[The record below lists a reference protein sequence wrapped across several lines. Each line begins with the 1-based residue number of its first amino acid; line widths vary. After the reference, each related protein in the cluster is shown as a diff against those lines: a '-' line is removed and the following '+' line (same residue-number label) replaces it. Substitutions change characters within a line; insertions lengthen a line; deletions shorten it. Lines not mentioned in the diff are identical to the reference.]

1 MKTDIISRE
10 VLEGML
16 LDYGLVSKENLDIAI
31 ERADLEETTLRDA
44 ILWHNFL
51 SDEEL
56 GKLIAEHFKMQ
67 FVNLRDKVISEE
79 ALRTIPELVARK
91 NRSIVFL
98 IDKENVNIATSDPEN
113 LEFFNFLERKTGCIV
128 RRFYATD
135 RDISEAFGLYRKS
148 ASEAFEDILKE
159 NLETAK
165 KNLKSDIDPPII
177 RVVDALFGYAFQNKA
192 SDIHLEPRDH
202 DALIRFRIDGVLHDI
217 AKLPP
222 ELHPQVI
229 SRIKILAN
237 LRTDEHQVPQDGKLQ
252 VRVEDELIDIRVSII
267 PITNG
272 EKAVLRLLSDRSR
285 QFSLS
290 NLGIGSEDL
299 LKIQEAYQR
308 PYGMVLVTGPTG
320 CGKTTTLYSFLKL
333 LNRRYVNIMTIED
346 PVEYDVEGANQI
358 QVNPEANLTFATG
371 LRSILRQDPNII
383 LVGEIRD
390 DETAGIA
397 VNLAMTGHL
406 VLSTLHT
413 NNAATS
419 IPRLLDLGVEPF
431 LVTTTVN
438 AIIAQRLV
446 RKIHEG
452 CRVSKEVPAS
462 ELFREI
468 EPKTVNEAFGVSG
481 ADDPIRMYY
490 GKGCPACH
498 GTGFQGRTGIFEV
511 LLFND
516 DIRKAIVDRK
526 NSNEIEALAKESG
539 MRTMLE
545 DGLLKVKSGLTTLEE
560 VIRVSRE

>member
-1 MKTDIISRE
+1 MKVDIISRE
-10 VLEGML
+10 ALEGML
-16 LDYGLVSKENLDIAI
+16 LGYGLVSKENIDIAV
-31 ERADLEETTLRDA
+31 ERADLEETTLREA

-56 GKLIAEHFKMQ
+56 GKLIAEHFKIP
-67 FVNLRDKVISEE
+67 FVNLRNKTIPESVF
-79 ALRTIPELVARK
+79 RTLPELVARK
-91 NRSIVFL
+91 SHAMVFA
-98 IDKENVNIATSDPEN
+98 IEKENVSVATSDPEN
-113 LEFFNFLERKTGCIV
+113 LEFFNFLERKTGCII
-128 RRFYATD
+128 RRFYATE
-135 RDISEAFGLYRKS
+135 RDISEVISLYRKS
-148 ASEAFEDILKE
+148 ASEAFEDILKD
-159 NLETAK
+159 NLEAARK
-165 KNLKSDIDPPII
+165 SVVSDIDPPII

-217 AKLPP
+217 AKLPS
-222 ELHPQVI
+222 ELHPQVV
-229 SRIKILAN
+229 SRIKVLAN

-252 VRVEDELIDIRVSII
+252 VTIEEESIDIRVSII

-272 EKAVLRLLSDRSR
+272 EKVVLRLLSDRSR

-299 LKIQEAYQR
+299 LKIQEAYQK

-333 LNRRYVNIMTIED
+333 LNRRNVNIMTIED
-346 PVEYDVEGANQI
+346 PVEYDVEGVNQI
-358 QVNPEANLTFATG
+358 QVNIDANLTFATG

-383 LVGEIRD
+383 LVGEVRD

-419 IPRLLDLGVEPF
+419 IPRLLDLGIEPF

-452 CRVSKEVPAS
+452 CRVSKEVSAR
-462 ELFREI
+462 ELYREI
-468 EPKTVNEAFGVSG
+468 DLKSINEAFGIQEKTDTV
-481 ADDPIRMYY
+481 RMYY
-490 GKGCPACH
+490 GKGCDACH

-511 LLFND
+511 LLLDD
-516 DIRKAIVDRK
+516 DIRRAIVDRK
-526 NSNEIEALAKESG
+526 NSNDIESLARENG

-545 DGLLKVKSGLTTLEE
+545 DGLLKVKNGLTTLEE